1 MRKNVLVISVLAT
14 AMAFG
19 MVGLANAAQTEYK
32 WSMDLDCALCHAKEA
47 ASLGLTAAAEEGTAD
62 GTKADAETTDEEGTA
77 DGAKADAET
86 TDEEGT
92 ADGAKA
98 DAETT
103 DEELGSAHTTEVAA
117 YARMHVQ
124 NFKFECTTCH
134 IESEGLEK
142 AHKKLNSGKE
152 ATRLKRSEVDDSICL
167 TCHQSEKLVEA
178 TADYTGLTDA
188 KGTTVNPHEL
198 PKVGNHEIIQCFNC
212 HQVHSEKAITETAIA
227 ACNSCHHAGVF
238 ECGTCH

>member
-62 GTKADAETTDEEGTA
+62 G
-77 DGAKADAET
+77 AKADAEM
-86 TDEEGT
+86 
-92 ADGAKA
+92 
-98 DAETT
+98 T

-117 YARMHVQ
+117 YARTHVQ
-124 NFKFECTTCH
+124 DFKFECATCH

-142 AHKKLNSGKE
+142 GHKKLNSGKE
-152 ATRLKRSEVDDSICL
+152 ATRLKKSEVDASICL
-167 TCHQSEKLVEA
+167 TCHQPEKLVEA
-178 TADYTGLTDA
+178 TADYTGLTDT

-198 PKVGNHEIIQCFNC
+198 PKVGNHETIQCFNC

-238 ECGTCH
+238 ECNTCH

>member
-1 MRKNVLVISVLAT
+1 MKKSVLVVSALAT

-19 MVGLANAAQTEYK
+19 MVSLANAAQTEYK

-62 GTKADAETTDEEGTA
+62 G
-77 DGAKADAET
+77 AKADA
-86 TDEEGT
+86 GM
-92 ADGAKA
+92 
-98 DAETT
+98 T
-103 DEELGSAHTTEVAA
+103 DEELGSAHTTEVAD
-117 YARMHVQ
+117 YAQMHVQ
-124 NFKFECTTCH
+124 NFKFECATCH

-152 ATRLKRSEVDDSICL
+152 ATRLKKSAVDDSICL
-167 TCHQSEKLVEA
+167 TCHQPEKLVEA
-178 TADYTGLTDA
+178 TAGYTGLTDT

-198 PKVGNHEIIQCFNC
+198 PKVENHETIQCVDC

-227 ACNSCHHAGVF
+227 VCNSCHHAGVF

>member
-1 MRKNVLVISVLAT
+1 MRKNVLVISALAT

-47 ASLGLTAAAEEGTAD
+47 AVLGLTGAA
-62 GTKADAETTDEEGTA
+62 EEGTA
-77 DGAKADAET
+77 DGAKADA
-86 TDEEGT
+86 GM
-92 ADGAKA
+92 
-98 DAETT
+98 T
-103 DEELGSAHTTEVAA
+103 DEELGSAHTTEVAT
-117 YARMHVQ
+117 YARTHVQ
-124 NFKFECTTCH
+124 DFKFECTTCH

-152 ATRLKRSEVDDSICL
+152 ATRLKKSAVDDSICL
-167 TCHQSEKLVEA
+167 TCHQPEKLIEA
-178 TADYTGLTDA
+178 TADYTGLTDT
-188 KGTTVNPHEL
+188 KETTVNPHDL
-198 PKVGNHEIIQCFNC
+198 PKVENHKTIQCVDC

-227 ACNSCHHAGVF
+227 VCNSCHHAGVF

>member
-1 MRKNVLVISVLAT
+1 MKKSVLVVSALAT

-19 MVGLANAAQTEYK
+19 MVSLANAAQTEYK

-62 GTKADAETTDEEGTA
+62 GAKADAEMTDEELGSAHTTEEGTA
-77 DGAKADAET
+77 DGAKADAEM
-86 TDEEGT
+86 
-92 ADGAKA
+92 
-98 DAETT
+98 T

-117 YARMHVQ
+117 YARTHVQ
-124 NFKFECTTCH
+124 DFKFECATCH

-142 AHKKLNSGKE
+142 GHKKLNSGKE
-152 ATRLKRSEVDDSICL
+152 ATRLKKSEVDASICL
-167 TCHQSEKLVEA
+167 TCHQPEKLVEA
-178 TADYTGLTDA
+178 TADYTGLTDT

-198 PKVGNHEIIQCFNC
+198 PKVGNHETIQCFNC

-238 ECGTCH
+238 ECNTCH

>member
-1 MRKNVLVISVLAT
+1 MKKSVLVAAALAT

-62 GTKADAETTDEEGTA
+62 G
-77 DGAKADAET
+77 AKADA
-86 TDEEGT
+86 GM
-92 ADGAKA
+92 
-98 DAETT
+98 T
-103 DEELGSAHTTEVAA
+103 DEELGSAHTTEVAT

-124 NFKFECTTCH
+124 DFKFECTTCH

-152 ATRLKRSEVDDSICL
+152 ATRLKRSAVDDSICL
-167 TCHQSEKLVEA
+167 TCHQPEKLIEA
-178 TADYTGLTDA
+178 TADYTGLTDT
-188 KGTTVNPHEL
+188 KETTVNPHDL
-198 PKVGNHEIIQCFNC
+198 PKVENHKTIQCVDC

-227 ACNSCHHAGVF
+227 VCNSCHHAGVF

>member
-1 MRKNVLVISVLAT
+1 MKKSVLVVSALAT

-19 MVGLANAAQTEYK
+19 MVSLANAAQTEYK

-62 GTKADAETTDEEGTA
+62 G
-77 DGAKADAET
+77 AKADAEM
-86 TDEEGT
+86 
-92 ADGAKA
+92 
-98 DAETT
+98 T
-103 DEELGSAHTTEVAA
+103 DEELGSADTTDVAA

-152 ATRLKRSEVDDSICL
+152 ATRLKRSAVDDSICL
-167 TCHQSEKLVEA
+167 TCHQPEKLVEA
-178 TADYTGLTDA
+178 TADYTGLADI

-198 PKVGNHEIIQCFNC
+198 PKVENHKTIQCVDC

-227 ACNSCHHAGVF
+227 VCNSCHHAGVF

>member
-1 MRKNVLVISVLAT
+1 MKKSVLVVSALAT

-19 MVGLANAAQTEYK
+19 MVSLANAAQTEYK

-62 GTKADAETTDEEGTA
+62 G
-77 DGAKADAET
+77 AKADAEM
-86 TDEEGT
+86 
-92 ADGAKA
+92 
-98 DAETT
+98 T

-117 YARMHVQ
+117 YARTHVQ
-124 NFKFECTTCH
+124 DFKFECATCH

-142 AHKKLNSGKE
+142 GHKKLNSGKE
-152 ATRLKRSEVDDSICL
+152 ATRLKKSEVDASICL
-167 TCHQSEKLVEA
+167 TCHQPEKLVEA
-178 TADYTGLTDA
+178 TADYTGLTDT

-198 PKVGNHEIIQCFNC
+198 PKVGNHETIQCFNC

-227 ACNSCHHAGVF
+227 VCNSCHHAGVF

>member
-1 MRKNVLVISVLAT
+1 MKKSVLVVSALAT

-19 MVGLANAAQTEYK
+19 MVSLANAAQTEYK

-62 GTKADAETTDEEGTA
+62 G
-77 DGAKADAET
+77 AKADAEM
-86 TDEEGT
+86 
-92 ADGAKA
+92 
-98 DAETT
+98 T

-117 YARMHVQ
+117 YARTHVQ
-124 NFKFECTTCH
+124 NFKFECATCH

-142 AHKKLNSGKE
+142 GHKKLNSGKE
-152 ATRLKRSEVDDSICL
+152 ATRLKKSEVDASICL
-167 TCHQSEKLVEA
+167 TCHQPEKLVEA
-178 TADYTGLTDA
+178 TADYTGLTDT

-198 PKVGNHEIIQCFNC
+198 PKVGNHETIQCFNC

>member
-1 MRKNVLVISVLAT
+1 MKKSVLVVSALAT

-19 MVGLANAAQTEYK
+19 MVSLANAAQTEYK

-62 GTKADAETTDEEGTA
+62 G
-77 DGAKADAET
+77 AKADAEM
-86 TDEEGT
+86 
-92 ADGAKA
+92 
-98 DAETT
+98 T

-117 YARMHVQ
+117 YARTHVQ
-124 NFKFECTTCH
+124 DFKFECATCH

-142 AHKKLNSGKE
+142 GHKKLNSGKE
-152 ATRLKRSEVDDSICL
+152 ATRLKKSEVDASICL
-167 TCHQSEKLVEA
+167 TCHQPEKLVEA
-178 TADYTGLTDA
+178 TADYTGLTDT

-198 PKVGNHEIIQCFNC
+198 PKVGTHETIQCFNC

-238 ECGTCH
+238 ECNTCH

>member
-1 MRKNVLVISVLAT
+1 MRKNVLVISALAT

-62 GTKADAETTDEEGTA
+62 G
-77 DGAKADAET
+77 AKADAEM
-86 TDEEGT
+86 
-92 ADGAKA
+92 
-98 DAETT
+98 T
-103 DEELGSAHTTEVAA
+103 DEELGSAHTTEVAT

-124 NFKFECTTCH
+124 DFKFECTTCH

-152 ATRLKRSEVDDSICL
+152 ATRLKKSAVDDSICL
-167 TCHQSEKLVEA
+167 TCHQPEKLVEA
-178 TADYTGLTDA
+178 TADYTGLTDT
-188 KGTTVNPHEL
+188 KETTVNPHEL
-198 PKVGNHEIIQCFNC
+198 PKVGNHETIQCFNC

-238 ECGTCH
+238 ECNTCH

>member
-1 MRKNVLVISVLAT
+1 MKKSVLVVSALAT

-47 ASLGLTAAAEEGTAD
+47 ASLGLTGAA
-62 GTKADAETTDEEGTA
+62 EEGTA
-77 DGAKADAET
+77 DGAKADAEM
-86 TDEEGT
+86 
-92 ADGAKA
+92 
-98 DAETT
+98 T
-103 DEELGSAHTTEVAA
+103 DEELGSAHTTDVAD

-124 NFKFECTTCH
+124 DFKFECTTCH

-152 ATRLKRSEVDDSICL
+152 ATRLKRSAVDDSICL
-167 TCHQSEKLVEA
+167 TCHQPEKLVEA
-178 TADYTGLTDA
+178 TADYTGLTDT

-198 PKVGNHEIIQCFNC
+198 PKVANHKTIQCVDC

-227 ACNSCHHAGVF
+227 VCNSCHHAGVF

>member
-1 MRKNVLVISVLAT
+1 MKKSVLVVSALAT

-19 MVGLANAAQTEYK
+19 MVSLANAAQTEYK

-62 GTKADAETTDEEGTA
+62 G
-77 DGAKADAET
+77 
-86 TDEEGT
+86 
-92 ADGAKA
+92 AKA

-117 YARMHVQ
+117 YARTHVQ
-124 NFKFECTTCH
+124 NFKFECATCH
-134 IESEGLEK
+134 IDSEGLEK
-142 AHKKLNSGKE
+142 GHKDLNSGKE

-167 TCHQSEKLVEA
+167 TCHQPEKLVEA

>member
-1 MRKNVLVISVLAT
+1 MKKSVLVVSALAT

-19 MVGLANAAQTEYK
+19 MVSLANAAQTEYK

-62 GTKADAETTDEEGTA
+62 G
-77 DGAKADAET
+77 AKADAEM
-86 TDEEGT
+86 
-92 ADGAKA
+92 
-98 DAETT
+98 T

-117 YARMHVQ
+117 YARTHVQ
-124 NFKFECTTCH
+124 DFKFECATCH

-142 AHKKLNSGKE
+142 GHKKLNSGKE
-152 ATRLKRSEVDDSICL
+152 ATRLKKSEVDASICL
-167 TCHQSEKLVEA
+167 TCHQPEKLVEA
-178 TADYTGLTDA
+178 TADYTGLTDT

-198 PKVGNHEIIQCFNC
+198 PKVENHKTIQCVDC

-227 ACNSCHHAGVF
+227 VCNSCHHAGVF

>member
-1 MRKNVLVISVLAT
+1 MKKSVLVVSALAT

-19 MVGLANAAQTEYK
+19 MVSLANAAQTEYK

-62 GTKADAETTDEEGTA
+62 G
-77 DGAKADAET
+77 AKADAEM
-86 TDEEGT
+86 
-92 ADGAKA
+92 
-98 DAETT
+98 T

-117 YARMHVQ
+117 YARTHVQ
-124 NFKFECTTCH
+124 DFKFECATCH

-142 AHKKLNSGKE
+142 GHKKLNSGKE
-152 ATRLKRSEVDDSICL
+152 ATRLKKSEVDASICL
-167 TCHQSEKLVEA
+167 TCHQPEKLVEA
-178 TADYTGLTDA
+178 TADYTGLTDT

-198 PKVGNHEIIQCFNC
+198 PKVGNHETIQCFNC

-238 ECGTCH
+238 ECNTCH

>member
-1 MRKNVLVISVLAT
+1 MRKNVLVISALAT
-14 AMAFG
+14 AMSFG

-47 ASLGLTAAAEEGTAD
+47 AVLGLTGAA
-62 GTKADAETTDEEGTA
+62 EEGTA
-77 DGAKADAET
+77 DGAKADA
-86 TDEEGT
+86 GM
-92 ADGAKA
+92 
-98 DAETT
+98 T

-152 ATRLKRSEVDDSICL
+152 ATRLKRSTVDDSVCL
-167 TCHQSEKLVEA
+167 TCHQPEKLVEA
-178 TADYTGLTDA
+178 TADYTGLTDT

-198 PKVGNHEIIQCFNC
+198 PKVENHKTIQCVDC

-227 ACNSCHHAGVF
+227 VCNSCHHAGVF

>member
-1 MRKNVLVISVLAT
+1 MRKNVLVISALAT

-62 GTKADAETTDEEGTA
+62 RT
-77 DGAKADAET
+77 KADAET